1 MGRRA
6 SAGRGIARP
15 DARWTLF
22 RPLDL
27 AVAIL
32 LVASAAACLPMLA
45 SPFGSRAEV
54 ILDGRRVARLAL
66 DGPLRHLDVATALGN
81 LRLAYGEGSVRVAEA
96 PCPNRICLRSGAV
109 SRKGAVLTCL
119 PAKVRVEIAGGHER
133 EVDAVTF

>member
-1 MGRRA
+1 MA
-6 SAGRGIARP
+6 SP

-27 AVAIL
+27 AVGIL
-32 LVASAAACLPMLA
+32 LVASAGACLPLLA

-66 DGPLRHLDVATALGN
+66 DGPLRHLDVATSLGN

-96 PCPNRICLRSGAV
+96 PCPNRLCLRAGAV
-109 SRKGAVLTCL
+109 SRKGAVLTCM
-119 PAKVRVEIAGGHER
+119 PARLRVEIAGGRER